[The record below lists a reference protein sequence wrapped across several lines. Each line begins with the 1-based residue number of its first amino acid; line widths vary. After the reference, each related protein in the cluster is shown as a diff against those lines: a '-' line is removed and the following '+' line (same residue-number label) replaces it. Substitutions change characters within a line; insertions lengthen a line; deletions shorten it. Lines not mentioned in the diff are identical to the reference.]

1 MKTKKLLFVC
11 FVITLFLVM
20 PAFQGKAT
28 ISPEDLTDARANS
41 TEETDEN
48 LIAQDETYEIDGNT
62 IRVEKVDE
70 HNTRVYLNETYR
82 VDIAQY
88 DSHSEVNFYELTEGL
103 NPDAVLLL
111 ISVKIETNE
120 TSTSFTIKFLEQT
133 IIIMSNP
140 SGDWFFY
147 LNEITIIWSELEG
160 MVSIFYQELWTITI
174 TETTISITHLEYESL
189 FIERIEPRQ
198 WRIELGTQPPVD
210 ATYVP
215 DVSLIVI
222 FGEGQTATEVF
233 VEIPSEPTIGLT
245 EPITI
250 SFIESVLLITY
261 GEITIA
267 IHPDKVVVD
276 YIFISIVVYIYEMVY
291 IERIVIIFYE
301 ITIIY
306 YITIVEL
313 VLVIIYESIE
323 IKIYITK
330 ITIIY
335 YQIEITVVFVSIE
348 VWYIFIIWHFDIWV
362 VEIEIW
368 ILIFVL
374 IVQPVI
380 IRFIPIFIFVP
391 VPVIVPVFIPV
402 FITQYVYIYI
412 PVYPRLMLIDV
423 ANEDL
428 QMPTH
433 TIDYNVTYIYG
444 FPVNDANVT
453 VDYNGTTY
461 PTTFQGDGIYRVQ
474 LPASTEKEPIIVTAK
489 RAGMPDAKLIYDLE
503 ISWEITTTTTTT
515 TTQQTS
521 IPVIIAIASLFSVA
535 IAAVVF
541 RKKKKNEL
549 V

>member
-1 MKTKKLLFVC
+1 
-11 FVITLFLVM
+11 M
-20 PAFQGKAT
+20 PAFQGNAT
-28 ISPEDLTDARANS
+28 ISPEDLADAR
-41 TEETDEN
+41 ETNGAGEIDNN
-48 LIAQDETYEIDGNT
+48 LTTQDETYEIDGNT
-62 IRVEKVDE
+62 IRVEQVDE

-88 DSHSEVNFYELTEGL
+88 NNYSEVNFYEITDDL
-103 NPDAVLLL
+103 NPDGINPEAVSLL
-111 ISVKIETNE
+111 IAVKIETNE
-120 TSTSFTIKFLEQT
+120 ISTSFTIQFLEQT
-133 IIIMSNP
+133 IIISSNP

-160 MVSIFYQELWTITI
+160 AVSINYQETWSITI
-174 TETTISITHLEYESL
+174 TETTIEITHQDYESL
-189 FIERIEPRQ
+189 YIERVEERQ
-198 WRIELGTQPPVD
+198 WRIELGTMPPVD
-210 ATYVP
+210 ATYEP

-222 FGEGQTATEVF
+222 FGEGQEATEVF
-233 VEIPSEPTIGLT
+233 VEIPTEPTIGLY

-276 YIFISIVVYIYEMVY
+276 YIFISIVVYIYEFTY

-301 ITIIY
+301 ITLVY

-313 VLVIIYESIE
+313 LLVIIYQSIE
-323 IKIYITK
+323 IKVYITK

-348 VWYIFIIWHFDIWV
+348 VWYIYIVWHFDIWV

-368 ILIFVL
+368 ILIFIQ

-391 VPVIVPVFIPV
+391 VVVVVPVFIPV
-402 FITQYVYIYI
+402 FITKYVYIYI
-412 PVYPRLMLIDV
+412 PVYPRLMFIDV

-453 VDYNGTTY
+453 VEYNGTTY
-461 PTTFQGDGIYRVQ
+461 PTTFQGDGIYRVE
-474 LPASTEKEPIIVTAK
+474 LPASTEKEQILVTAK

-503 ISWEITTTTTTT
+503 VTWQITTTTT
-515 TTQQTS
+515 TTQQS
-521 IPVIIAIASLFSVA
+521 PIPVVIAITSLFSVVM
-535 IAAVVF
+535 AVVVLRK
-541 RKKKKNEL
+541 RKKPEIT
-549 V
+549 